1 MCRISCTRVRSSL
14 AWLFRSVPAEA
25 LSCAGGGPLGDLLHL
40 HDGHQRKTQTRL
52 ACPRRFHRGV
62 ERQNIGLE
70 RNFID

>member
-1 MCRISCTRVRSSL
+1 MSRISCTRVRSSL

-25 LSCAGGGPLGDLLHL
+25 LFALAAVRWVTCSICMT
-40 HDGHQRKTQTRL
+40 GHQRKTQTRL